1 MAGNTLGSFPNTVPD
16 HPTQMYCVYAISGTY
31 GLLPRLLYYV
41 TLVFAI
47 FGRTK
52 EWLIIGALVSALTY
66 GGTSAIH
73 QMALVGGRQQI
84 YDLDILGAWAILS
97 TGALAFIVM
106 VHWSSTVRNTDARL
120 ILVIWGLLV
129 GTALIFG
136 RTELFDGKL
145 SPAEP
150 ACYSST
156 GKLLRYPLELISP
169 GFNCT
174 YQCFSA
180 KKPFRQASEV
190 MAIPLSVLENKW
202 TNLSV
207 VLIGP
212 IQFAA
217 YAALSYTSLD
227 HSPSGICTRIVMRS
241 LNPKHHEEITK
252 HIFNASEQHM
262 FGGYF
267 ALFHF
272 VRRSKWS
279 VAKVVIY
286 FFTLPW
292 FVLCLVVDI
301 CALPLMIVNIV
312 LNELSI
318 NRAELPVNE
327 ANYAIGQWGP
337 IVSSFLVIIAT
348 IINQGQKW
356 YHRRVKIAKERKEEA
371 EKINAIPEGGKA
383 QVFELANKVEG
394 QQTGVEVVKPGLA
407 HVSTLKDMEDLLK
420 TSR

>member
-1 MAGNTLGSFPNTVPD
+1 MAANTLGSFPNNVPD
-16 HPTQMYCVYAISGTY
+16 HATHMYCVYAISGTY

-41 TLVFAI
+41 TLIFAI
-47 FGRTK
+47 FGRTR

-66 GGTSAIH
+66 AGTSAIH
-73 QMALVGGRQQI
+73 QMALVKGREHI

-120 ILVIWGLLV
+120 ILVIWGILV

-136 RTELFDGKL
+136 RTELFNSEL

-150 ACYSST
+150 ACYSSR
-156 GKLLRYPLELISP
+156 GQLLTYPIELISP
-169 GFNCT
+169 DFNCT
-174 YQCFSA
+174 YKCFSMT
-180 KKPFRQASEV
+180 KPMRQASEV
-190 MAIPLSVLENKW
+190 MAVPISALKNKW

-227 HSPSGICTRIVMRS
+227 HSPSGICTRIVMKYVD
-241 LNPKHHEEITK
+241 PKHHEEITK
-252 HIFNASEQHM
+252 HIFNASETHV

-279 VAKVVIY
+279 ARKAVIY

-292 FVLCLVVDI
+292 FVLCLVVDV
-301 CALPLMIVNIV
+301 CALPLMIINIV

-337 IVSSFLVIIAT
+337 IVSSILVIIAT
-348 IINQGQKW
+348 LISQSQKW
-356 YHRRVKIAKERKEEA
+356 YHRRAKVAKGRKEEA
-371 EKINAIPEGGKA
+371 EKINAAPVTGA
-383 QVFELANKVEG
+383 PQAFELADEVEG
-394 QQTGVEVVKPGLA
+394 QQTGVELIKPGLA
-407 HVSTLKDMEDLLK
+407 HVLTLKGMEELLK
-420 TSR
+420 PNR

>member
-1 MAGNTLGSFPNTVPD
+1 MAANTLGSYPNDAPD
-16 HPTQMYCVYAISGTY
+16 HPVLMNCVYAISGTY
-31 GLLPRLLYYV
+31 GLLPRCLYYV

-47 FGRTK
+47 FGRTR

-73 QMALVGGRQQI
+73 QMALVSSREDI
-84 YDLDILGAWAILS
+84 YDLDILGAWAVLS

-106 VHWSSTVRNTDARL
+106 VHWSSTVRNAEARL
-120 ILVIWGLLV
+120 ILVIWGIIV

-136 RTELFDGKL
+136 RSEIFNTEL
-145 SPAEP
+145 SPGEP
-150 ACYSST
+150 ACYSSK
-156 GKLLRYPLELISP
+156 GQLLVYPIELISP
-169 GFNCT
+169 DFNCT
-174 YQCFSA
+174 YKCFSA
-180 KKPFRQASEV
+180 WKPMRQASEV
-190 MAIPLSVLENKW
+190 MAIPNSAVKNKW
-202 TNLSV
+202 TDLSV

-227 HSPSGICTRIVMRS
+227 HSPSGICTRIVMKY

-252 HIFNASEQHM
+252 LIYNASEEHM

-279 VAKVVIY
+279 ARKAVIY

-292 FVLCLVVDI
+292 FVMCLIVDI
-301 CALPLMIVNIV
+301 FALPLMVINIV

-318 NRAELPVNE
+318 NKAQLPTNE
-327 ANYAIGQWGP
+327 ANCAIGQWGP
-337 IVSSFLVIIAT
+337 IVSSILVIIASVL
-348 IINQGQKW
+348 NQSLKW
-356 YHRRVKIAKERKEEA
+356 YHRRVKIAKQRKEEA
-371 EKINAIPEGGKA
+371 EKMNEVSAQGPA
-383 QVFELANKVEG
+383 QVFELADGAEG
-394 QQTGVEVVKPGLA
+394 QQIGVVKPGLA
-407 HVSTLKDMEDLLK
+407 HVSTLKDMEELMK
-420 TSR
+420 PKR